1 MPKNKDFKAKDY
13 EMARIRPDLYEMA
26 ENEAIDIQ
34 NTTRKRVST
43 ASIINE
49 RLELGFKVKKK
60 SKNE

>member
-26 ENEAIDIQ
+26 ESEAIDIQ

-49 RLELGFKVKKK
+49 RLEMGFKIKRKD
-60 SKNE
+60 KNE